1 MPRSVAALAIVI
13 SVASSPSSANA
24 WQETQGEFC
33 INAITAD
40 GSQTSE
46 LIVLEDFVS
55 GGSADISPDG
65 KKAVLDAW
73 KKGQNAGNA
82 HVIIADLETGELK
95 DLCPGAMPTWSP
107 EGSLVAFSQYSGG
120 VWIRSVTGTE
130 SKQVDPNGW
139 GIQWSPDGRKLA
151 YAIGG
156 QLVIYD
162 ILADKK
168 KEVFGAGGLPYQ
180 RIFYNGQWS
189 PDSKKYAVK
198 AAKADQTLDLAIIT
212 VEGDKPDVHVCGS
225 ATDLMEDYAWHPDGS
240 KLVAPTQKG
249 RLVVFNPAGTE
260 PPYEFPGQPKDRFIN
275 GCTWSRDGK
284 TLIFTS
290 TKQ

>member
-1 MPRSVAALAIVI
+1 MTRSVQLPTIVVAFALL
-13 SVASSPSSANA
+13 SSSLHA
-24 WQETQGEFC
+24 WQETMGEFC

-46 LIVLEDFVS
+46 LIVLEDFIS

-73 KKGQNAGNA
+73 KEGQNAGNA
-82 HVIIADLETGELK
+82 HVIIADLESGELK

-107 EGSLVAFSQYSGG
+107 EGSLIAFSQYGGG
-120 VWIRSVTGTE
+120 VWIRSVNGTE
-130 SKQVDPNGW
+130 AKQVDSNGW

-151 YAIGG
+151 YSNGP

-162 ILADKK
+162 VLTDKK
-168 KEVFGAGGLPYQ
+168 KEVFGTGGLPYQ

-198 AAKADQTLDLAIIT
+198 AAKNNSSFDLAIIT
-212 VEGDKPDVHVCGS
+212 VDGDKPDVHVCGT
-225 ATDLMEDYAWHPDGS
+225 ANDLMEDYAWHPDGTR
-240 KLVAPTQKG
+240 LVAPTKQG

-260 PPYEFPGQPKDRFIN
+260 TPYEFPGQPKDRFIN

>member
-1 MPRSVAALAIVI
+1 MARSFRVSALLLTFALPAAPLY
-13 SVASSPSSANA
+13 A

-46 LIVLEDFVS
+46 LIVLEDFIS

-65 KKAVLDAW
+65 KKAVLDTW
-73 KKGQNAGNA
+73 KKGQGAGNA
-82 HVIIADLETGELK
+82 HVIIADLETGEVK

-120 VWIRSVTGTE
+120 VWIRSVAGTE
-130 SKQVDPNGW
+130 SKQVDPRGW

-151 YAIGG
+151 YTVGG

-162 ILADKK
+162 VLADKK

-180 RIFYNGQWS
+180 SIFYNGQWS

-198 AAKADQTLDLAIIT
+198 AAKNNSSFDLAIIT

-225 ATDLMEDYAWHPDGS
+225 ATELMEDYAWHPDGT
-240 KLVAPTQKG
+240 KLVAPTKQG

-260 PPYEFPGQPKDRFIN
+260 PPYEFPGQPKDRLIN